1 MDLKDRRQRSLT
13 QGQCGK
19 DLHYAT
25 SSLDSENCHIM
36 SQKSYSSSKTLKAYH
51 QDGHLRYG
59 RCVAELV
66 HQETEEYV
74 RQGSFALA
82 DLGMCEPPPS
92 STVYCSD
99 ISLLQD
105 RYGLNAGSDT
115 DSDPEGVM
123 TPERAVQLWSGQPL
137 KSHRSSCLS
146 SPDNS
151 VLTLTDSEN
160 EHKTDEES
168 AYFDDEDEDLFGV
181 YCFRNSFWVL

>member
-1 MDLKDRRQRSLT
+1 M
-13 QGQCGK
+13 
-19 DLHYAT
+19 
-25 SSLDSENCHIM
+25 
-36 SQKSYSSSKTLKAYH
+36 
-51 QDGHLRYG
+51 
-59 RCVAELV
+59 
-66 HQETEEYV
+66 
-74 RQGSFALA
+74 A

-105 RYGLNAGSDT
+105 RYGLNAGSDA

-137 KSHRSSCLS
+137 KSRRSSCLS
-146 SPDNS
+146 SPDHS

-168 AYFDDEDEDLFGV
+168 GKRERKTLGCERNEETNEKTLVIGDLSEG
-181 YCFRNSFWVL
+181 

>member
-1 MDLKDRRQRSLT
+1 M
-13 QGQCGK
+13 
-19 DLHYAT
+19 
-25 SSLDSENCHIM
+25 
-36 SQKSYSSSKTLKAYH
+36 
-51 QDGHLRYG
+51 
-59 RCVAELV
+59 
-66 HQETEEYV
+66 
-74 RQGSFALA
+74 A

-137 KSHRSSCLS
+137 KSRRSSCLS
-146 SPDNS
+146 SPDHS

-168 AYFDDEDEDLFGV
+168 GRRERERKTLG
-181 YCFRNSFWVL
+181 CGEMNQMKRQMKRH